1 MKNPK
6 IMFAVIAVILAL
18 CVVALLVYWV
28 TKAPQEEPNGMGTT
42 SIEPPIEAITEPQTE
57 PTTTPDTEPTFRP
70 IIDLDEGNEIYLDS
84 HVIAAL
90 TEMEAEGEED
100 LVNAILDGEILLINH
115 FVKAGYNQKAICQ
128 IQRFYYDFYDQLKA
142 EPIEAVIEKLTACI
156 PKDGATLDGFAQTVQ
171 VVFGWSAEFD
181 FSYVIDVE
189 VGE

>member
-6 IMFAVIAVILAL
+6 IMFAVFAVIFAL

-28 TKAPQEEPNGMGTT
+28 TKEPLEEPNGTDPT
-42 SIEPPIEAITEPQTE
+42 VTDAPTEEITEPPTESTAPE
-57 PTTTPDTEPTFRP
+57 PTSRP
-70 IIDLDEGNEIYLDS
+70 VIDLDEGNEIYLDTS
-84 HVIAAL
+84 VVEAL
-90 TEMEAEGEED
+90 TNMEAEGAED

-115 FVKAGYNQKAICQ
+115 FVKAGYSKKAICQ
-128 IQRFYYDFYDQLKA
+128 IQRFYYDFYDQLKE
-142 EPIEAVIEKLTACI
+142 EPIETVIEKLNACI
-156 PKDGATLDGFAQTVQ
+156 SAEGATLDGFAQTVQ

>member
-6 IMFAVIAVILAL
+6 VWIVVSAVIFAL

-28 TKAPQEEPNGMGTT
+28 TKEPSEEPNGMDTT
-42 SIEPPIEAITEPQTE
+42 ATEPPTEVITEPQTE
-57 PTTTPDTEPTFRP
+57 SVTTPEPTSRP
-70 IIDLDEGNEIYLDS
+70 VIDLDEGNEIYLDS
-84 HVIAAL
+84 NVVAAL
-90 TEMEAEGEED
+90 TDMEAEGEED

-115 FVKAGYNQKAICQ
+115 FVKAEYSKKAICQ

-142 EPIEAVIEKLTACI
+142 ESIEAVIEKLTACI
-156 PKDGATLDGFAQTVQ
+156 PKDGAELDGFAQTVQ
-171 VVFGWSAEFD
+171 VAFGWGAEYD

>member
-6 IMFAVIAVILAL
+6 IIVAVIAVILAL

-28 TKAPQEEPNGMGTT
+28 TKEPSEEPNGTDHTVTEVM
-42 SIEPPIEAITEPQTE
+42 TEPQTA
-57 PTTTPDTEPTFRP
+57 PATTPETEPISRP
-70 IIDLDEGNEIYLDS
+70 VIDLDEGNEIYLDS
-84 HVIAAL
+84 NVVAAL

-100 LVNAILDGEILLINH
+100 LVNAILDGEFLLINH
-115 FVKAGYNQKAICQ
+115 FAKVGYTKEAICQ

-142 EPIEAVIEKLTACI
+142 EPMEAVIEKLTSCI
-156 PKDGATLDGFAQTVQ
+156 PAEGATLEGFADTVQ
-171 VVFGWSAEFD
+171 TVFGWGAEYN

>member
-6 IMFAVIAVILAL
+6 ILFAVFAVVFAL

-28 TKAPQEEPNGMGTT
+28 TKEPSEEPHIADTT
-42 SIEPPIEAITEPQTE
+42 VTEPPTEAITEPQTE
-57 PTTTPDTEPTFRP
+57 PVTTPEPTSRP
-70 IIDLDEGNEIYLDS
+70 VIDLDEGNEIYLDS
-84 HVIAAL
+84 NVVAAL
-90 TEMEAEGEED
+90 TQMEAEGEED

-115 FVKAGYNQKAICQ
+115 FVKAGYSKKAICQ

-142 EPIEAVIEKLTACI
+142 EPMEAVIEKLTACI
-156 PKDGATLDGFAQTVQ
+156 PPKGATLEGFADTVQ
-171 VVFGWSAEFD
+171 SVFGWGAEYN

>member
-6 IMFAVIAVILAL
+6 IMFAVFAVIFAL

-28 TKAPQEEPNGMGTT
+28 TKEPPEEPDESPLFGTEQPT
-42 SIEPPIEAITEPQTE
+42 EVIPDTAPTTPPETEPIS
-57 PTTTPDTEPTFRP
+57 RP
-70 IIDLDEGNEIYLDS
+70 VIDLDEGNEIYLDS
-84 HVIAAL
+84 NVVAAL

-115 FVKAGYNQKAICQ
+115 FVKAGYTKEAICQ
-128 IQRFYYDFYDQLKA
+128 IQRFYYDFYDQLKE
-142 EPIEAVIEKLTACI
+142 EPMETVIEKLTACI
-156 PKDGATLDGFAQTVQ
+156 PSDGTTLEGFADTVQ
-171 VVFGWSAEFD
+171 SVFGWGAEYN